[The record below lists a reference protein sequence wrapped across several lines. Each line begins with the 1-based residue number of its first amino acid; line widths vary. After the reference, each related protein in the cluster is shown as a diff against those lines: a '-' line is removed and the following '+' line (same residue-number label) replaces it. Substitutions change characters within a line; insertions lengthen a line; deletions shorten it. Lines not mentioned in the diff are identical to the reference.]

1 MALFVGAERMRTD
14 ENDMWLKEGE
24 ISEVYEHEEDEFL
37 RELDNMQAQASQ
49 RSSLCDEAP
58 VLGALCS
65 LVGEIGELRRENRK
79 LRSRLSAV
87 VEPRRGVVHRVGA
100 LLDARSS
107 ILPRI
112 MGRRCSQGEI
122 RSGARERLSS
132 PTHKRN
138 LPPLFS
144 VCGKI
149 ALRIGTN
156 LCCAVRRCSHDTSFL
171 RT

>member
-1 MALFVGAERMRTD
+1 
-14 ENDMWLKEGE
+14 
-24 ISEVYEHEEDEFL
+24 
-37 RELDNMQAQASQ
+37 MQAQASQ

-79 LRSRLSAV
+79 LRNRLSAV

-100 LLDARSS
+100 LLDARAG

-132 PTHKRN
+132 PTHK
-138 LPPLFS
+138 
-144 VCGKI
+144 VT
-149 ALRIGTN
+149 LR
-156 LCCAVRRCSHDTSFL
+156 VKPRCIVQIQWKTVEVHINA
-171 RT
+171 